1 MASDNL
7 SGIGDAIRKASA
19 AYAEALAAVGKALQG
34 LAGGAAGGDR
44 DRLVENW
51 LRVARMSKDGVITA
65 LEQGFELWEREI
77 RRTVASVKRRLCR
90 GHYGK
95 GGSYGQGPRS
105 PAADAVRE
113 SGSLRPPHRRGGA
126 RSGWAGDAEARL
138 RSQSSAG
145 LKERPGPRAKPRR
158 QLRKRS
164 FAYQTYGP
172 DRSGAA
178 ADIGVNRKCTRH
190 IAGWRTT

>member
-7 SGIGDAIRKASA
+7 SGIGEAIRKASA

-77 RRTVASVKRRLCR
+77 RRTVASA
-90 GHYGK
+90 K
-95 GGSYGQGPRS
+95 GAAHQESAS
-105 PAADAVRE
+105 PMDAWTENWRKATE
-113 SGSLRPPHRRGGA
+113 DFSSGTGTFGE
-126 RSGWAGDAEARL
+126 EARKQAETIQKTLQDGL
-138 RSQSSAG
+138 RAWQK
-145 LKERPGPRAKPRR
+145 LWEPEKK
-158 QLRKRS
+158 
-164 FAYQTYGP
+164 
-172 DRSGAA
+172 
-178 ADIGVNRKCTRH
+178 
-190 IAGWRTT
+190 